1 MKTFKYN
8 IGGRQLTVRLD
19 DRRGTVDGLLLDGEP
34 VGPAEEEMPAYAAV
48 IALAL
53 IEHEVEEVHDEE
65 TGVITLRH
73 QKTPWNS
80 PSAMMNRL

>member
-1 MKTFKYN
+1 MKTFKYT
-8 IGGRQLTVRLD
+8 IGGKELTLRLD
-19 DRRGTVDGLLLDGEP
+19 DRRGTVDSLLFDG
-34 VGPAEEEMPAYAAV
+34 VAVRPAESEMSAYAAA

-65 TGVITLRH
+65 TGVITLRR

-80 PSAMMNRL
+80 PSEMMNRL